1 MGSIL
6 QQQVA
11 QRSGERVSIGD
22 REWRKAPGSS
32 SRPTVAG
39 ILRTKMGRRQ
49 SLRKGLP
56 PQCAIQ
62 SQEKNHEKRPQ
73 RRKHKSNTS
82 STKCSAS
89 LPSAQGASVSHPV
102 APEED
107 SMKIKVSSAAEHC
120 VHRKHQH
127 SGMRANG
134 HRTFPLCHSLPH
146 SSPDQQGELS
156 PKQEGRE
163 LSSPPQQD
171 SDTDLSDSERL
182 PLSSCPVASQLELRP
197 EVIEDEEPSSHN
209 LRDRGRN
216 HGEFDFPDFLPP
228 PFNSWSL
235 SQLAV
240 FYNTEGVGAPRPR
253 PVGTLERYLERL
265 LQLEWYQIQTVLAD
279 HGTQEA
285 SGLISSCQRS
295 TAAAPLRLS
304 SPKCILQCQR
314 AFPLTFL
321 PSLASHSA
329 LLSGCAC
336 ALCRICSSTCN
347 RSIHSHSHQSRLSPM
362 LDCNRGARPFP
373 KRSYSESRVH
383 STDRTHRTQT
393 SVSPTRTNS
402 YLRRMQASG
411 NIRNPIQG
419 ASGRSH
425 SSVRGCSNWAER
437 GNGSDCTVGVL
448 RKSRE
453 KVEERGNRMD
463 QKRAGAVPHAGKEEL
478 IGAGQ

>member
-1 MGSIL
+1 MFVWSLCALLVYGWIF
-6 QQQVA
+6 
-11 QRSGERVSIGD
+11 SGNSCFLSPFYLSG
-22 REWRKAPGSS
+22 
-32 SRPTVAG
+32 
-39 ILRTKMGRRQ
+39 
-49 SLRKGLP
+49 
-56 PQCAIQ
+56 
-62 SQEKNHEKRPQ
+62 RPQ

-127 SGMRANG
+127 R
-134 HRTFPLCHSLPH
+134 HRTAPLCHSLPH

-156 PKQEGRE
+156 AKQEGGE

-182 PLSSCPVASQLELRP
+182 PLSSCPVASHLELRP
-197 EVIEDEEPSSHN
+197 EVIEDEEPGSHS

-216 HGEFDFPDFLPP
+216 HAQFDFSDFLPP

-253 PVGTLERYLERL
+253 PVGALERYLERL
-265 LQLEWYQIQTVLAD
+265 LQLEWYQIQTVLVD

-295 TAAAPLRLS
+295 TAAAPSRLS

-321 PSLASHSA
+321 PSLACHSA
-329 LLSGCAC
+329 LLSACAC

-362 LDCNRGARPFP
+362 LHCNRGARPFP
-373 KRSYSESRVH
+373 RRSYSESRVH
-383 STDRTHRTQT
+383 STDRTLRNQT

-411 NIRNPIQG
+411 NIRHPIQG

-425 SSVRGCSNWAER
+425 SSARGCNWAER
-437 GNGSDCTVGVL
+437 GNGSDRTVGVL
-448 RKSRE
+448 RKRSGSEQGRGGGERQQNGSE
-453 KVEERGNRMD
+453 KGWSSSPCRKGRAERG
-463 QKRAGAVPHAGKEEL
+463 RAVNCTEQEIKPDAVTAILDHLPGSGYSPVQRPVRAKQVGFVT
-478 IGAGQ
+478 